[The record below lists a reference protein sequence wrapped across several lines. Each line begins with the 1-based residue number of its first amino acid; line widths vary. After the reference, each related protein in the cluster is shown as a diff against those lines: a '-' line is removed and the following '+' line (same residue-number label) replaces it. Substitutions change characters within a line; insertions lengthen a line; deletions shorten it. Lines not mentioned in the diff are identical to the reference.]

1 MYTKK
6 KNIRKCRAMIFVCA
20 CQFLRQKKGVSASNI
35 LSVFNTLSEAL
46 QTESYRALPGG
57 KPLTLALHCC
67 DCGRWFDVALLTP
80 FASLT
85 D

>member
-1 MYTKK
+1 M
-6 KNIRKCRAMIFVCA
+6 NIHKCHAMIFVCVSV
-20 CQFLRQKKGVSASNI
+20 LETQKERRMSASNI

-57 KPLTLALHCC
+57 KPLALALHCC

-80 FASLT
+80 FALYSLA

>member
-1 MYTKK
+1 MPCNDLCVSVLETQKEGRKK
-6 KNIRKCRAMIFVCA
+6 KGM
-20 CQFLRQKKGVSASNI
+20 SASNI

-80 FASLT
+80 FALHSLS